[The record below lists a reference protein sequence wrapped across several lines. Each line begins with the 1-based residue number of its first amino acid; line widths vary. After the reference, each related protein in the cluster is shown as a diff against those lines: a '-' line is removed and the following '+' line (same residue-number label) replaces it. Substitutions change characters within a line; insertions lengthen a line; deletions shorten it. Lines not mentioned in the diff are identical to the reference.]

1 MLLSNIPNPNYM
13 NGTIATQKGMRGI
26 MRLTPSMN
34 GIMMLD
40 QGAAAEISRFGL
52 AEDDRGVP
60 TGDGMGTTGSLGV
73 SYAAPLTRGG
83 FPGEIF
89 DSAPMPTGNWRQAPT
104 PTMLGSNGMG
114 SNEAG
119 IATAGVAIMVVGLAF
134 SCALYYGAFK
144 YYFTDDCKCKK

>member
-1 MLLSNIPNPNYM
+1 MLLSKVPNPNYM
-13 NGTIATQKGMRGI
+13 HGTIATQKGM
-26 MRLTPSMN
+26 S

-40 QGAAAEISRFGL
+40 QRPAGEIARFGL

-104 PTMLGSNGMG
+104 PTMLGSNGMAG
-114 SNEAG
+114 DAG

-134 SCALYYGAFK
+134 SCALYYGAFR
-144 YYFTDDCKCKK
+144 YYFTDACKCKK